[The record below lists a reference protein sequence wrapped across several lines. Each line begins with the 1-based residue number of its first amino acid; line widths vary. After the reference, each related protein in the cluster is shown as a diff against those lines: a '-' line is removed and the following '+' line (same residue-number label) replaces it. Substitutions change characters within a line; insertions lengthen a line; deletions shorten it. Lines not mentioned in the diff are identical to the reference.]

1 MGAVRSAILAAA
13 LLLWSTPAG
22 ADTPDPVLRW
32 RPYIA
37 EASLRFGVPQRW
49 IERVMRIE
57 SGGMTALN
65 GRPIRSRV
73 GAIGL
78 MQLMPSTWA
87 AMRAWLHLGESP
99 DDPHD
104 NIIAGT
110 AYLRLMYDRFGYPGL
125 FAAYNAGPARYANHL
140 RTGRPLPGETIAYLG
155 QVAGSQDTPKLVAS
169 RPKSSGIFFQID
181 SVSRAIPAENSPPPT
196 LFVPLKRA
204 GDPH

>member
-1 MGAVRSAILAAA
+1 MGGLRSATLAAA
-13 LLLWSTPAG
+13 LLLASTPAG
-22 ADTPDPVLRW
+22 ADTPSMVLRW
-32 RPYIA
+32 QPYIA

-49 IERVMRIE
+49 IERVMRVE

-65 GRPIRSRV
+65 GRSIRSRA

-87 AMRAWLHLGESP
+87 DMRAWFHLGDVP

-125 FAAYNAGPARYANHL
+125 FAAYNAGPARYADHL
-140 RTGRPLPGETIAYLG
+140 RTGRLLPGETIAYLG
-155 QVAGSQDTPKLVAS
+155 QVAGNQDTSKLVAS

-181 SVSRAIPAENSPPPT
+181 SVSRVIPAESAPLPT

-204 GDPH
+204 GNPH